1 MLSAL
6 LLMAVMAVLAR
17 ASGGGI
23 VKLPEGW
30 NRVPEIAFGLIF
42 GLAVFSYFGAL
53 AGLLAAVWSFAWM
66 ETGHGTAF
74 HMGERPEIALTGR
87 KQFLSPLVD
96 WICRKNGHMLGSRFY
111 CWLFMGLKGALI
123 GLPVAPAGL
132 LLAFLWPAS
141 YWVGRKLN
149 AAALCEPASGA
160 CAGFVIW
167 LYLT

>member
-1 MLSAL
+1 MLIV
-6 LLMAVMAVLAR
+6 LLMIMAVLAR

-23 VKLPEGW
+23 WSLP
-30 NRVPEIAFGLIF
+30 NSLSRLPEIAFSAVF
-42 GLAVFSYFGAL
+42 GLAVFSLFGGA
-53 AGLLAAVWSFAWM
+53 AGLIAWIWSYAWM

-74 HMGERPEIALTGR
+74 HMGDRPQDAQGGR
-87 KQFLSPLVD
+87 KQFLSPVVD
-96 WICRKNGHMLGSRFY
+96 AACEARGWPLGGWQY

-141 YWVGRKLN
+141 YWIGRKFKSG
-149 AAALCEPASGA
+149 ALCEFLSGA

-167 LYLT
+167 VYLT